1 MKRSIWVW
9 RLRSSP
15 LRRRSY
21 AAEAWACLAVAL
33 IAVTG
38 AVLGGATMARH
49 MDDRSAQQRL
59 ERHGTQAV
67 LTQDATDTPDT
78 NSSSSTK
85 VAAPARW
92 TAPDG
97 TVRTGDVKAPIG
109 SSRGVW
115 VTVWTDARGTIVAE
129 PLPATTAHVQAGVT
143 GGAIA
148 FAVCAGALLG
158 CGITSKLLD
167 RRRTA
172 QWATEWAEVGPRWDH
187 RDA

>member
-21 AAEAWACLAVAL
+21 ATEAWAYLAVAL

-38 AVLGGATMARH
+38 AVLAGATMARH

-59 ERHGTQAV
+59 ERHSTQAM
-67 LTQDATDTPDT
+67 LTQDATEFPDT
-78 NSSSSTK
+78 NSSSTK

-97 TVRTGDVKAPIG
+97 TVRTGDVKVAIG
-109 SSRGVW
+109 SSRGTR
-115 VTVWTDARGTIVAE
+115 VTVWTDARGSIVAE
-129 PLPATTAHVQAGVT
+129 PLPATTAHVQADAT

-148 FAVCAGALLG
+148 VAICGGALLG

-172 QWATEWAEVGPRWDH
+172 QWATEWAEVGPRWD
-187 RDA
+187 RRTA

>member
-21 AAEAWACLAVAL
+21 ATEAWAFLAVAL

-38 AVLGGATMARH
+38 AVLAGAAMGRH
-49 MDDRSAQQRL
+49 LDDRSAQQRL
-59 ERHGTQAV
+59 EAHSTQAV
-67 LTQDATDTPDT
+67 LTQDAPDT
-78 NSSSSTK
+78 FNGGTK
-85 VAAPARW
+85 VAVPARW

-97 TVRTGDVKAPIG
+97 TVRTGNVKVSIG
-109 SSRGVW
+109 SSNGAV
-115 VTVWTDARGTIVAE
+115 VAVWTDASGSIAAE
-129 PLPATTAHVQAGVT
+129 PLSAPTAHVHAGIT

-148 FAVCAGALLG
+148 IAICAGALLG

-172 QWATEWAEVGPRWDH
+172 QWATEWAQVGPRWD
-187 RDA
+187 RRAA

>member
-21 AAEAWACLAVAL
+21 ATEACAYLAVAL

-38 AVLGGATMARH
+38 AVLAGATMARH

-59 ERHGTQAV
+59 ERHSTQAV
-67 LTQDATDTPDT
+67 LTQDAPDTPDT
-78 NSSSSTK
+78 NDSSTK

-97 TVRTGDVKAPIG
+97 TVRTGDVKVPIG
-109 SSRGVW
+109 SSRGAVL
-115 VTVWTDARGTIVAE
+115 VVWTDARGSIVAE
-129 PLPATTAHVQAGVT
+129 PLPATTAHVQAGVS
-143 GGAIA
+143 GGEIA
-148 FAVCAGALLG
+148 FAICAGALLG

-172 QWATEWAEVGPRWDH
+172 QWATEWAQVGPRWD
-187 RDA
+187 RRAA

>member
-9 RLRSSP
+9 RLRNSP

-21 AAEAWACLAVAL
+21 AVEAWAFLMVAL

-38 AVLGGATMARH
+38 AVLAGAAMARH
-49 MDDRSAQQRL
+49 LDDHYARQRL
-59 ERHGTQAV
+59 ERHSTQAV
-67 LTQDATDTPDT
+67 LTQDASDTHDG
-78 NSSSSTK
+78 SVK
-85 VAAPARW
+85 VAVPARW

-97 TVRTGDVKAPIG
+97 TVRTGSVKVAVE
-109 SSRGVW
+109 SSRGTLVP
-115 VTVWTDARGTIVAE
+115 VWTDDRGGIVAE
-129 PLPATTAHVQAGVT
+129 PLPAPAAHAQAGVT
-143 GGAIA
+143 GGTIA
-148 FAVCAGALLG
+148 FAICAGALLG

-172 QWATEWAEVGPRWDH
+172 QWATEWAQVGPQWDH